1 MSETMDFKVA
11 GILPVYSK
19 SKSADP
25 VGDDVNKIVAQ
36 FAQLLISQISNQD
49 PDKPADNT
57 QIISQY
63 AQMLSTLGQVKA
75 NKVLDQ
81 SMQVQVSESTI
92 GKTIAYTIGQ
102 QRNPATNKME
112 DVIHNGVVTA
122 VDFTL
127 DTPRVYVDG
136 AASPVP
142 IADIRGIAMDNQ
154 TESAYKGAL
163 VVGKT
168 VDYAKS
174 VPNPAYID
182 PVMTPTQQ
190 QFLNQSFTGI
200 VTAVDFSSN
209 GVPMM
214 TISGETEQIP
224 LTKMIK
230 IQG

>member
-1 MSETMDFKVA
+1 MSENMDFKVA

-19 SKSADP
+19 TKSADP
-25 VGDDVNKIVAQ
+25 VGDDVNKIVQQ
-36 FAQLLISQISNQD
+36 FAQLLISQITNQD

-92 GKTIAYTIGQ
+92 GKTIAYSIGQ

-112 DVIHNGVVTA
+112 DIIKTGVVTA

-136 AASPVP
+136 DATPVP
-142 IADIRGIAMDNQ
+142 VANIRGVNMDNQ
-154 TESAYKGAL
+154 MESAYKGAL

-174 VPNPAYID
+174 VANPAYID
-182 PVMTPTQQ
+182 PVTTPGIA
-190 QFLNQSFTGI
+190 QFINQAFTGI
-200 VTAVDFSSN
+200 VTAVDFSSA
-209 GVPMM
+209 GIPKM
-214 TISGETEQIP
+214 TISGETAQIP
-224 LTKMIK
+224 LTSMIK